1 MQRFLFRFST
11 LILLCALPA
20 GAQLGIFKPSK
31 PQTKPTPDNPLAGN
45 ASKQPDKELFDK
57 AMTAMKKGKYDVA
70 RLDLQTLLNTYP
82 ESEYQMRA
90 KLAVGDSWFKE
101 GGTAALTQAEAEYKD
116 FITFFPNQP
125 EAAEAQMKVA
135 DIYYMQMEKPDRDPK
150 NADQAEVEYRTMI
163 QQFPDSPFVPRAKQ
177 RLREVQE
184 VLAERQYQVG
194 SFYASHENWAATIAR
209 LQTVTDTYPLY
220 SHSDLALI
228 GLGDAYSAEARYVQ
242 GLKQINDKARQ
253 ELMKAYDDQAAD
265 AYARVVTHYSMAAHV
280 EDARE
285 RLIALNRPVPE
296 PSKQE
301 LADSEAEEQSRT
313 GIAFKDRV
321 LLLVKRGPTTVNAAR
336 VGDPSLTDPPPV
348 TAPAVHKR
356 DTELFK
362 AALDNKP
369 LPTAGGAGAA
379 STAVASGAGQAPA
392 SEPAAGGSLQLENV
406 PSADGNAPAG
416 GGPAIG
422 AQIVGT
428 GQDNGGQTA
437 PAESRPPTSS
447 DQAPA
452 STSPASGGQAPAA
465 GDQPSGVPVGP
476 QVTPEGAAAAAAAA
490 GVSGAQ
496 NLGGVGTVGPTN
508 NQPLPPIERPADAPA
523 QTNDV
528 PHAAQV
534 QTGTDAGATDNT
546 GKKKKTPAP
555 KFDQSTE
562 SSSKHKKKKGLD
574 KLNPF

>member
-1 MQRFLFRFST
+1 MQRFLFRLST
-11 LILLCALPA
+11 LCLLCTLPA
-20 GAQLGIFKPSK
+20 CAQFGIFKPSK
-31 PQTKPTPDNPLAGN
+31 PSTVPTPNDPLAGQT
-45 ASKQPDKELFDK
+45 SKQPDKELFEK
-57 AMTAMKKGKYDVA
+57 AMVAMKKGKYDVA

-150 NADQAEVEYRTMI
+150 NAEQAEQEYRTMI
-163 QQFPDSPFVPRAKQ
+163 QQFPDSTFVPRAKQ

-184 VLAERQYQVG
+184 VLAERQYQIG
-194 SFYASHENWAATIAR
+194 SFYGSHENWAATIAR
-209 LQTVTDTYPLY
+209 LQTVTDSYPLY

-228 GLGDAYSAEARYVQ
+228 GLGDAYAAEARYVQ
-242 GLKQINDKARQ
+242 GLQQINPKAKQ

-265 AYARVVTHYSMAAHV
+265 AYSRVVTHYSMAAHV

-296 PSKQE
+296 PTKEE

-313 GIAFKDRV
+313 GITFKDRA
-321 LLLVKRGPTTVNAAR
+321 LLLVKRGPVTVNAAR
-336 VGDPSLTDPPPV
+336 IGEPTLTDPPPV
-348 TAPAVHKR
+348 TAPDVHKR
-356 DTELFK
+356 DTALFT
-362 AALDNKP
+362 AALSNKP
-369 LPTAGGAGAA
+369 LPPLAGPAA
-379 STAVASGAGQAPA
+379 AQTAVASGTSTAPA
-392 SEPAAGGSLQLENV
+392 PDAGSTLQLENV
-406 PSADGNAPAG
+406 PSAEGGAPTG

-422 AQIVGT
+422 ATIVST
-428 GQDNGGQTA
+428 GEGNSAGSA
-437 PAESRPPTSS
+437 PAASAPPTS
-447 DQAPA
+447 A
-452 STSPASGGQAPAA
+452 
-465 GDQPSGVPVGP
+465 PVGP
-476 QVTPEGAAAAAAAA
+476 PVTAEGAAAAAAAA
-490 GVSGAQ
+490 GVPGAQ
-496 NLGGVGTVGPTN
+496 NPGGLAAVGPTN
-508 NQPLPPIERPADAPA
+508 NQPLPPVEKPAEAAP

-528 PHAAQV
+528 PHPAQV
-534 QTGTDAGATDNT
+534 QTGTDAGTTTN

-555 KFDQSTE
+555 KYNSSDE
-562 SSSKHKKKKGLD
+562 SSSKHKKKTGLD

>member
-1 MQRFLFRFST
+1 MQRFLSRLSI
-11 LILLCALPA
+11 LCLLCALPA
-20 GAQLGIFKPSK
+20 SAQFGIFKPSK
-31 PQTKPTPDNPLAGN
+31 PSTVPTPNDPLAGH

-57 AMTAMKKGKYDVA
+57 ALIAMKKGKFDVA

-150 NADQAEVEYRTMI
+150 NAEQAEVEYRTMI

-184 VLAERQYQVG
+184 VLAERQFQVG
-194 SFYASHENWAATIAR
+194 SFYAAHENWAASIAR

-220 SHSDLALI
+220 SRSDLALI
-228 GLGDAYSAEARYVQ
+228 GLGDAYAAEARYVQ
-242 GLKQINDKARQ
+242 GLKQINEKARQ

-296 PSKQE
+296 PTKQE

-336 VGDPSLTDPPPV
+336 VGEPTVTDPPAI
-348 TAPAVHKR
+348 TAPQVHKR
-356 DTELFK
+356 DTALFT
-362 AALDNKP
+362 AALNNQP
-369 LPTAGGAGAA
+369 LPPVNGAA
-379 STAVASGAGQAPA
+379 ATPSAVANGAGQAPA
-392 SEPAAGGSLQLENV
+392 AAPAAGGTLQLENV
-406 PSADGNAPAG
+406 PSAEGSAPASS
-416 GGPAIG
+416 GPAIG
-422 AQIVGT
+422 ASIVST
-428 GQDNGGQTA
+428 G
-437 PAESRPPTSS
+437 
-447 DQAPA
+447 
-452 STSPASGGQAPAA
+452 
-465 GDQPSGVPVGP
+465 
-476 QVTPEGAAAAAAAA
+476 
-490 GVSGAQ
+490 
-496 NLGGVGTVGPTN
+496 
-508 NQPLPPIERPADAPA
+508 
-523 QTNDV
+523 
-528 PHAAQV
+528 
-534 QTGTDAGATDNT
+534 
-546 GKKKKTPAP
+546 
-555 KFDQSTE
+555 
-562 SSSKHKKKKGLD
+562 
-574 KLNPF
+574 